1 MKNTPLINQWFWEV
15 KYDKDHYLKV
25 TNVFHINST
34 IDKKYEIIKDWHI
47 LVPDEMLI
55 GTEQEKSIARD
66 NVQKETVYFIMKNGE
81 IILNDRTNR
90 PQSIS

>member
-15 KYDKDHYLKV
+15 KYDKEDYLKV

-55 GTEQEKSIARD
+55 GTDQQKSIARE
-66 NVQKETVYFIMKNGE
+66 NVKNDSVYFTMKDGE
-81 IILNDRTNR
+81 IFLNDRTDR
-90 PQSIS
+90 AQSFS